1 MGPTSSPYNLPS
13 LGFANASCWQG
24 SRYHLSAVD
33 LFLKTIQPKGLPWP
47 TCLGPSNFHPQFRSW
62 NFRHSW
68 HQIHLSMKVSCT
80 LPAIKH
86 GFLENHLFLSD
97 YWNAYFVPGAS
108 SEAIGAL
115 ADLLP
120 YRSNGSLWGF
130 HKSIG
135 LHSATDQ
142 IEKFR
147 SWFRSSAKLIPYSS
161 SHQSPKNNL
170 RFWVLIPCFQLNILV
185 RLSSYCQS
193 SKYLP
198 WTDFFG
204 PQSPNSMGIYLYTHI
219 YIYTYIYMYL
229 KIYIYIYIE
238 KSSNKNGRIFQ
249 QTVFSLRVFTHSSPY
264 PHDILMISS
273 LNHHFYWLPSG
284 KLT

>member
-13 LGFANASCWQG
+13 LGFANASCWPG

-80 LPAIKH
+80 LLAIKH

-97 YWNAYFVPGAS
+97 YLNAYFVPGAS

-135 LHSATDQ
+135 GSVGLHSATDQ

-147 SWFRSSAKLIPYSS
+147 WWFRSSAKLIPYSS
-161 SHQSPKNNL
+161 SYQSPKNNL
-170 RFWVLIPCFQLNILV
+170 RFWVLMPCFHLNILV

-198 WTDFFG
+198 WADFFARN
-204 PQSPNSMGIYLYTHI
+204 PRTQWVSISIHI
-219 YIYTYIYMYL
+219 YIYTYIWKIYMYM
-229 KIYIYIYIE
+229 E

-249 QTVFSLRVFTHSSPY
+249 QTVFSLRVFTHSWY
-264 PHDILMISS
+264 PHHILIINEYNIS
-273 LNHHFYWLPSG
+273 HHLIVS
-284 KLT
+284 

>member
-13 LGFANASCWQG
+13 LGFANASCWPG

-80 LPAIKH
+80 LLAIKH

-97 YWNAYFVPGAS
+97 YLNAYFVPGAS

-120 YRSNGSLWGF
+120 YRSNG
-130 HKSIG
+130 HKSIGGSVG

-142 IEKFR
+142 IGKFR
-147 SWFRSSAKLIPYSS
+147 WWFRSSAKLIPYSS
-161 SHQSPKNNL
+161 SYHPRKTTFASGSLCHVFISISLYVSPHIVSPANTSHEPNFL
-170 RFWVLIPCFQLNILV
+170 PAIPELNGY
-185 RLSSYCQS
+185 LS
-193 SKYLP
+193 
-198 WTDFFG
+198 
-204 PQSPNSMGIYLYTHI
+204 LYTHI
-219 YIYTYIYMYL
+219 YIYIHMENIYVYG
-229 KIYIYIYIE
+229 KIIE
-238 KSSNKNGRIFQ
+238 QKWANIPTN
-249 QTVFSLRVFTHSSPY
+249 RVFFEGIHPF
-264 PHDILMISS
+264 MISS
-273 LNHHFYWLPSG
+273 SYPHY
-284 KLT
+284 